1 MLLLLLTACLCL
13 GSTLDPL
20 LIEHQSELS
29 IKPCKFHLRDHFRP
43 GEKITRKTIMMANK
57 MKELDMKETSSKSLL
72 SNVLDMDDDFRNTT
86 LPTSNPVHHP
96 SHVSGHQNGGFV
108 RYLQTSKLLL

>member
-1 MLLLLLTACLCL
+1 MSITP
-13 GSTLDPL
+13 S
-20 LIEHQSELS
+20 LS
-29 IKPCKFHLRDHFRP
+29 FSLHHFRP

-72 SNVLDMDDDFRNTT
+72 SNVLDMDDDFRKTT
-86 LPTSNPVHHP
+86 LPTNNPVHHP

-108 RYLQTSKLLL
+108 R

>member
-1 MLLLLLTACLCL
+1 
-13 GSTLDPL
+13 
-20 LIEHQSELS
+20 
-29 IKPCKFHLRDHFRP
+29 
-43 GEKITRKTIMMANK
+43 
-57 MKELDMKETSSKSLL
+57 MKETSSKSLL

>member
-1 MLLLLLTACLCL
+1 M
-13 GSTLDPL
+13 S
-20 LIEHQSELS
+20 
-29 IKPCKFHLRDHFRP
+29 RP
-43 GEKITRKTIMMANK
+43 GEKITRKTIMMADK

-86 LPTSNPVHHP
+86 LPTTNPVHHP

-108 RYLQTSKLLL
+108 RSAGNDEY